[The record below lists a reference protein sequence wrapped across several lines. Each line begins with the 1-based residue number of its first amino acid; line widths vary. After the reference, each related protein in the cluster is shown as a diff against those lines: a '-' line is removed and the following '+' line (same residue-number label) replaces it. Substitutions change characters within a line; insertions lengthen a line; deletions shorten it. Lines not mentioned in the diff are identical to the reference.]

1 MKRLSLSLAA
11 LCALFL
17 IVAFPGSAAGPGTVV
32 CSQDTNSFTGAAYDL
47 IVPRGGFCA
56 VGNATILH
64 DLIVQQGGGANI
76 AATTIGYDLVAFQPT
91 NVGTGATGP
100 PPEGVVG
107 PVTVGHDVTINGSPP
122 HEDFVF
128 DGLCSL
134 TVGHDLTIT
143 NRSVTLGIGMGPCSE
158 APNTPNTIGHDL
170 IVSNDSAQ
178 SGFFGP
184 SSIVIANNNVG
195 DDLIFT
201 GNTAA
206 PGGALVVSNNQVGD
220 NAICARNN
228 PPTSGGGNSAGGTN
242 TCG

>member
-1 MKRLSLSLAA
+1 MKRLILSLAA
-11 LCALFL
+11 ICALFL
-17 IVAFPGSAAGPGTVV
+17 VVTFPGSAAGPGTVI
-32 CSQDTNSFTGAAYDL
+32 CSQDTNSFSGAAYDL
-47 IVPRGGFCA
+47 IVPRGGHCA
-56 VGNATILH
+56 VGPATILH

-76 AATTIGYDLVAFQPT
+76 AATTIGYDLVASQPT
-91 NVGTGATGP
+91 NIGTGGTGP
-100 PPEGVVG
+100 PPEGISG
-107 PVTVGHDVTINGSPP
+107 PVTVGHDVAINGSPR

-134 TVGHDLTIT
+134 TVGHDLSIT
-143 NRSVTLGIGMGPCSE
+143 NRSVTLGIGTCSD
-158 APNTPNTIGHDL
+158 APNTIGHDL
-170 IVSNDSAQ
+170 IVSNDSAL

-206 PGGALVVSNNQVGD
+206 PGGALVVSNNHVGD
-220 NAICARNN
+220 NALCARNN
-228 PPTSGGGNSAGGTN
+228 PPATGGGNSAGGTN